1 MEVVVLTG
9 VSGSGKTAALHALED
24 ASYFCVDNLP
34 SPLLETFLRLADE
47 HPSLDRV
54 AVVMDVREAALY
66 RDLARRL
73 DEATEAG
80 HDLQIVFLDA
90 DDNKLVAR
98 FQETRRRHP
107 LMAHGAAE
115 TVIEAIALER
125 EWLRPIRSRASTVI
139 DTTGLTVHEL
149 KRHVKSL
156 FTNQRTRTPLTLALM
171 SFGFRH
177 GLPAEAD
184 YVFDVR
190 FLPNPFFVDGL
201 RDGRGVDAAVA
212 DFVMKQPAARMMLDH
227 VHAMLTD
234 VLPLAEDEG
243 KTSMTVAI
251 GCTGGHHRS
260 VAMIEALADRLAQA
274 GHETV
279 VRHRDIAR

>member
-1 MEVVVLTG
+1 MEVVVLSG

-24 ASYFCVDNLP
+24 ADYFCVDNLP
-34 SPLLETFLRLADE
+34 SPLLETFIRLAEE

-73 DEATEAG
+73 DDAGDAG
-80 HDLQIVFLDA
+80 HALHVVFLDA
-90 DDNKLVAR
+90 DDDKLILR
-98 FQETRRRHP
+98 YKETRRRHP
-107 LMAHGAAE
+107 LISHGTAE
-115 TVIEAIALER
+115 TVTEAIALER
-125 EWLRPIRSRASTVI
+125 EWLRPIRARSSTVI

-149 KRHVKSL
+149 KRHVGSL
-156 FTNQRTRTPLTLALM
+156 FTNQRTRTPMTLALM

-177 GLPAEAD
+177 GLPPEAD

-190 FLPNPFFVDGL
+190 FLPNPYFIDGL
-201 RDGRGVDAAVA
+201 REGRGVDAPVA
-212 DFVMKQPAARMMLDH
+212 DFVMSQPAAKMMLDH
-227 VHAMLTD
+227 VDHLLRD
-234 VLPLAEDEG
+234 VLPLAEEEG

-260 VAMIEALADRLAQA
+260 VAMIEALADRLADSGQ
-274 GHETV
+274 ETI